1 MVWKDVCGGQNVR
14 EKDECYQINFFVLGE
29 AGLAYDFV
37 YKSGY
42 YELVIFKF
50 TKLSLSS
57 EAHIVRN
64 NTHIGEIFL
73 FVFGNF
79 IHV

>member
-1 MVWKDVCGGQNVR
+1 MSAIRLISSFWGK
-14 EKDECYQINFFVLGE
+14 
-29 AGLAYDFV
+29 LAWLMTLHTNQ
-37 YKSGY
+37 GY
-42 YELVIFKF
+42 YELVILKF

>member
-1 MVWKDVCGGQNVR
+1 MSAIRLISSFWGK
-14 EKDECYQINFFVLGE
+14 
-29 AGLAYDFV
+29 LAWLMTLHTNQ
-37 YKSGY
+37 GY